1 MSKTMVFYRLSS
13 FLHVICF
20 GLFAYFVIYK
30 LIAREDE
37 LITYLLNIVVIISG
51 LYLDKAARRFAKKS
65 EQILR
70 NELFEGQKTLF
81 GKIAKTMY
89 TFSQVFF
96 RTTMYQFYMVAT
108 ILSVVTRLR
117 PEFLPPELGNFF
129 ASVEYGILL
138 LLVFDNIKIL
148 LEKDGIW
155 FRQHIGLDAN
165 REDNGSNNSGT
176 GAE

>member
-1 MSKTMVFYRLSS
+1 VVYR
-13 FLHVICF
+13 
-20 GLFAYFVIYK
+20 

-37 LITYLLNIVVIISG
+37 LITYLLNIVIIVSG

-70 NELFEGQKTLF
+70 NELFEAQKTLF
-81 GKIAKTMY
+81 IRVSKVMY

-117 PEFLPPELGNFF
+117 PDFLPVELGNFF
-129 ASVEYGILL
+129 TSIEYGILL
-138 LLVFDNIKIL
+138 LLVFDNIKVL
-148 LEKDGIW
+148 LEKDSNW
-155 FRQHIGLDAN
+155 FRQHIGLDKN
-165 REDNGSNNSGT
+165 YKDDE
-176 GAE
+176 